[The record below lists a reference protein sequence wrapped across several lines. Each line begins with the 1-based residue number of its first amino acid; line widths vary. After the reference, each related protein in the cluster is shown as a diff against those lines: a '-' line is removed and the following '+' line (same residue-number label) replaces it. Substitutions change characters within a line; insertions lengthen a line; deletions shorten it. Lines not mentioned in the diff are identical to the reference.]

1 MTILNTIEPET
12 SPGFFICRNVKYLK
26 TELSLLGLFMFEMKI
41 KNEQI
46 FSRLT
51 IVICIVD
58 FLMVFAICYNIDIGV
73 SSDTISNQLKWVLL
87 NCYLPIILIFL
98 IPVILNKLLVNK
110 FLLYNKYEDK
120 DGLQIIKLFIEFSY
134 LSAIFFSSVFYYTL
148 VVVPNAH

>member
-1 MTILNTIEPET
+1 
-12 SPGFFICRNVKYLK
+12 
-26 TELSLLGLFMFEMKI
+26 MFEMKI